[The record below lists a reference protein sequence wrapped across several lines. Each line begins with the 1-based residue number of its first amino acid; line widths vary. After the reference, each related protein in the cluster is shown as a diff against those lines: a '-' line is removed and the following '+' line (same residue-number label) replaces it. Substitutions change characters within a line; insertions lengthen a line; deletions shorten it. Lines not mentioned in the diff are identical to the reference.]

1 MKPNRTRE
9 EILLLSKLQQGDK
22 KAFNALFR
30 KYYPTLCAYAHRFVD
45 LEDAEEIVQDV
56 MLWLWENREILLIE
70 SSLSQYLLKMI
81 YHSALNRIAQ
91 KEVKYRA
98 DTLFYEK
105 NQAMIYDVD
114 FYQIEELTKRIHT
127 AIAALPES
135 YREAFI
141 MHRFKDMSYKEI
153 AELLNISTKTVDY
166 RIQQALK
173 LLRKE
178 LKEFLSLA
186 LIFLA
191 A

>member
-45 LEDAEEIVQDV
+45 LEDAEEIVQDDA
-56 MLWLWENREILLIE
+56 WLWENREILLIE

-81 YHSALNRIAQ
+81 YHRALNRIAQ

>member
-22 KAFNALFR
+22 KAFNTLFR

-56 MLWLWENREILLIE
+56 MIWLWENREILLIE

-81 YHSALNRIAQ
+81 YHRALNRIAQ

>member
-30 KYYPTLCAYAHRFVD
+30 KYYPTLCAYTHRFVD

-81 YHSALNRIAQ
+81 YHRALNRIAQ

>member
-30 KYYPTLCAYAHRFVD
+30 KYYPTLCAYAHQFVD

-81 YHSALNRIAQ
+81 YHRALNRIAQ

>member
-22 KAFNALFR
+22 KAFNAFFR

-81 YHSALNRIAQ
+81 YHRALNRIAQ

>member
-30 KYYPTLCAYAHRFVD
+30 KYYPTLCAYAQRFVD

-81 YHSALNRIAQ
+81 YHRALNRIAQ